1 MPAEIGVGQA
11 KKKTSLLDAIATAA
25 EVTSAAKG
33 LSDIG
38 GQVSSLLQ
46 SPPQTPTLG
55 APGAVTD
62 AIPEMQSTTGGSL
75 ADSMA
80 RNSLLR
86 RAQLLS
92 RGGTSRY

>member
-1 MPAEIGVGQA
+1 
-11 KKKTSLLDAIATAA
+11 
-25 EVTSAAKG
+25 
-33 LSDIG
+33 
-38 GQVSSLLQ
+38 
-46 SPPQTPTLG
+46 
-55 APGAVTD
+55 
-62 AIPEMQSTTGGSL
+62 MQSTTGGSL